1 MTSRGFGVVS
11 ISFILGMVAYSGTAL
26 AELPDAAKKMLDTAI
41 AGGDQ
46 TVIQVIAGTIIQTYP
61 EEADAVRAYLDAA
74 QSKTAVGAK
83 DKINEAAQ
91 NQQSVVPKITIVP
104 PAPVT
109 PPPAK
114 GFIGFDGWGGDIQ
127 LSGTL
132 NTGNTEEKAA
142 GVAFKLQRA
151 GVKWHHFLDGAFDFT
166 RTNGNTTKQRLRI
179 GYEINYDINA
189 RSYIFGTTEYVDDRF
204 SGYDYRI
211 IAAGGYGHRLILRDD
226 MLWEVE
232 AGPGYRYS
240 SLKNQPETESELV
253 GLATSKFKW
262 QINDSVDLSNELDLL
277 YGSKS
282 TSIDTL
288 TAVTMAISS
297 RLSGRISFETNT
309 ETSPPAGT
317 KNTDTQTKASLVY
330 GF

>member
-1 MTSRGFGVVS
+1 MTSRGFGAVS

-46 TVIQVIAGTIIQTYP
+46 TVIQVVAGTIIQTYP

-74 QSKTAVGAK
+74 QSKTAVDART
-83 DKINEAAQ
+83 KIDEAAQ
-91 NQQSVVPKITIVP
+91 QQQSVVPKITIVP

-114 GFIGFDGWGGDIQ
+114 GFIGFDGWGGDVQ
-127 LSGTL
+127 LSGSL
-132 NTGNTEEKAA
+132 NTGNTDEKAA
-142 GVAFKLQRA
+142 GVAFKLQRT
-151 GVKWHHFLDGAFDFT
+151 GEKWHHFLNGAFDFT
-166 RTNGNTTKQRLRI
+166 RTNSNTTKQRLRI

-189 RSYIFGTTEYVDDRF
+189 RSYLFGTTEYVDDRF

-211 IAAGGYGHRLILRDD
+211 IAAGGYGHRLIIKDN

-240 SLKNQPETESELV
+240 SLKGLPDTESELV
-253 GLATSKFKW
+253 GLASSSFKW
-262 QINDSVDLSNELDLL
+262 QISDSLDVSNEIDLL
-277 YGSKS
+277 YGSES

-288 TAVTMAISS
+288 TAFTMAISS
-297 RLSGRISFETNT
+297 RLSGRISLETNS